1 MLRRTLP
8 KTLRQI
14 FYEMTFNSKVIV
26 KSIFDPDNNL
36 LRYLLSINGLRH
48 DNWRSNVDKNNNNI
62 SPSDILWNGFWFQS
76 YRQKYLW
83 TRRQFLKELVNW
95 TFSFFLQDITI
106 PGYVRKAPGLAQP
119 TSPRSPPLPGVG
131 AVAGAAGV
139 GGDEK
144 GKLVRALSEEEAR
157 QLDQE
162 CHARFIKLSVKH
174 ITDGQ
179 VTCGKYNV
187 CNFRI
192 Y

>member
-1 MLRRTLP
+1 MILERVTLIRTIITIL
-8 KTLRQI
+8 LQI
-14 FYEMTFNSKVIV
+14 FYEMDVDSKVTV
-26 KSIFDPDNNL
+26 KSIFEPD
-36 LRYLLSINGLRH
+36 
-48 DNWRSNVDKNNNNI
+48 VK
-62 SPSDILWNGFWFQS
+62 
-76 YRQKYLW
+76 
-83 TRRQFLKELVNW
+83 FLKELVNL
-95 TFSFFLQDITI
+95 TFSFSLQDITI

-144 GKLVRALSEEEAR
+144 GELVRALSEEEAR

-179 VTCGKYNV
+179 VTCGKYTSAT
-187 CNFRI
+187 FAFIRI
-192 Y
+192 FLGIKH